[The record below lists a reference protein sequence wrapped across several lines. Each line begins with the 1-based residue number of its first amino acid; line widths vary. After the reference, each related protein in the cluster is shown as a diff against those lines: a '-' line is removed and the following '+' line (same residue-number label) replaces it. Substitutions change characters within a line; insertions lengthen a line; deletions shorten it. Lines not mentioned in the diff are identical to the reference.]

1 MERHI
6 HPGFIQALITFE
18 QVLAFAIVWRMVAYM
33 ISDTHLGQAMLIA
46 L

>member
-18 QVLAFAIVWRMVAYM
+18 QVLAFAVVWHMIAYM
-33 ISDTHLGQAMLIA
+33 FSDTHFGQAMIIA